1 MDIIWGV
8 MSAHPKPRLIPP
20 PKTET
25 PPLRFQALSAAQVEY
40 TSQDA
45 CEKGP
50 ELQGFPG
57 ERLEGEG
64 TQPIRPDTDGGEV
77 VPRTGFWVNGTSM
90 GWSSWVL
97 LSLRQS
103 ISLSEGEHHATPKQE
118 LGPMV
123 AQVAH
128 CLQLCPALLSNP
140 RSFTVGIV
148 VANR

>member
-64 TQPIRPDTDGGEV
+64 TQPIRPDTGGGEV
-77 VPRTGFWVNGTSM
+77 VPSPKYHANS
-90 GWSSWVL
+90 L
-97 LSLRQS
+97 KLSLWVPVPTFKEMPQHG
-103 ISLSEGEHHATPKQE
+103 LQKQQE
-118 LGPMV
+118 TSKFRRLMF
-123 AQVAH
+123 
-128 CLQLCPALLSNP
+128 L
-140 RSFTVGIV
+140 
-148 VANR
+148 